1 MNDLPVYRL
10 LISALSIFFCVS
22 VSAVEVTDLYQDI
35 LVVED
40 KSRDTRLDASRKALL
55 NVLVKV
61 SGDKSA
67 DENRVAK
74 QRTKDISDYML
85 KFEYDE
91 RIPGELKLL
100 VKFEARKI
108 DALIKELNLPLWGM
122 QRPLVAIWLG
132 IEDNRQRELVTQE
145 SYPQLEQLIYDKA
158 SRRGLPVVVPLLDLQ
173 DRRLVGVPEVW
184 GNFSEPVEEASK
196 RYSAERSITA
206 RMYQEFNSDNWVL
219 DWRFTNDEMF
229 ESNRIIGYRQQ
240 IVAQMLDD
248 LAQGLAGEYA
258 IDPNA
263 YYEQRTANL
272 TLKGTDTFV
281 DIELAKRRLLNLSVV
296 TQAVIIRKTPDSVE
310 FKLDHTGTVNDLK
323 KALGLDNAFKDYVDP
338 RAFYHIVDK
347 QSLEYQWV
355 EN

>member
-1 MNDLPVYRL
+1 MKFKTVRLVLGDQLNIEHSWFRQVNDDVIYIIAELKQETDYVASHIQKVATFFCAMGYFADGLKEQGHQVLHLTLDDTTQFENLDTLLKHYVHEFGAEKFEYQRPDEYRL
-10 LISALSIFFCVS
+10 L
-22 VSAVEVTDLYQDI
+22 
-35 LVVED
+35 
-40 KSRDTRLDASRKALL
+40 
-55 NVLVKV
+55 
-61 SGDKSA
+61 
-67 DENRVAK
+67 
-74 QRTKDISDYML
+74 
-85 KFEYDE
+85 
-91 RIPGELKLL
+91 
-100 VKFEARKI
+100 
-108 DALIKELNLPLWGM
+108 
-122 QRPLVAIWLG
+122 
-132 IEDNRQRELVTQE
+132 DNRQRELVTQE

-240 IVAQMLDD
+240 IVAQMIDD

-272 TLKGTDTFV
+272 TLKGTDNFV